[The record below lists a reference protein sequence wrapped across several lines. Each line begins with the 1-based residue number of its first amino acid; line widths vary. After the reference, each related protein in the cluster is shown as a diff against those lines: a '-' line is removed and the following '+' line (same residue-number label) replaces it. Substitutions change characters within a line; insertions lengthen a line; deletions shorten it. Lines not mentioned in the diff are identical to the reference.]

1 MDLNFNKIFRS
12 ALKSKSKWY
21 KKFVYWFCKHY
32 FYCDIHP
39 DDNIAYDVEFA
50 HGALGVVINKNAKLD
65 SGVTI
70 QHHVTIGSTDKGAP
84 CIRGGAYLGACC
96 IVIGNIEIGEKAV
109 VGAGCVV
116 SKNVPPN
123 SVVVGNPMRIIKGIE
138 GERGRDLSE
147 TLSKYYSPGL

>member
-1 MDLNFNKIFRS
+1 M
-12 ALKSKSKWY
+12 
-21 KKFVYWFCKHY
+21 
-32 FYCDIHP
+32 
-39 DDNIAYDVEFA
+39 
-50 HGALGVVINKNAKLD
+50 
-65 SGVTI
+65 
-70 QHHVTIGSTDKGAP
+70 
-84 CIRGGAYLGACC
+84 
-96 IVIGNIEIGEKAV
+96 IGNIEIGEKAV